1 MQRLV
6 DFAAARSRRAGW
18 ATHSDGRSDEAEDK
32 DVLVQSDDDEEEDE
46 DGDEDNSLSGWAS
59 LSPYIFFRA
68 LTNQLGGEVGYL

>member
-1 MQRLV
+1 M
-6 DFAAARSRRAGW
+6 
-18 ATHSDGRSDEAEDK
+18 
-32 DVLVQSDDDEEEDE
+32 LVQSDDDEEEDE